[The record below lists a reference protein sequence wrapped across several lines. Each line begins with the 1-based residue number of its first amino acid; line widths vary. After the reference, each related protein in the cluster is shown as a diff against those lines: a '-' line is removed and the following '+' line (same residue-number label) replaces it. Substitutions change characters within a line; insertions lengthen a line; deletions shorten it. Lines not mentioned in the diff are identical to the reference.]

1 MSVNLSNVLHER
13 RLAEFILIRGKHFLK
28 IIFKTYFNLQSCLA
42 DGIFSPPTQSLAF
55 SPYEAK
61 KSISFENEYKV
72 LKICLQMKI
81 VITFT

>member
-1 MSVNLSNVLHER
+1 MSVNLSHVLHER
-13 RLAEFILIRGKHFLK
+13 RLAEFILIHGKHFLK
-28 IIFKTYFNLQSCLA
+28 IIFKIYFNLQSCLA
-42 DGIFSPPTQSLAF
+42 DGIFPPTQSLAF

-61 KSISFENEYKV
+61 KSISFKNEYKI